1 MLSHESVWSAI
12 DRLAR
17 RNGLTP
23 SGLARRAGLDPT
35 TFNPS
40 KRTASDGR
48 PRWPSMESIAKILGA
63 TRSELADFVALIDER
78 GGRAD
83 VMRFAI
89 PPTLPPLGLS
99 QAEATGFF
107 HDGAMSALAPETLS
121 PVADGLLCEA
131 PDADTALRVENDTM
145 LPLYREGDVVVISP
159 RRPIDRGD
167 RVMLRLA
174 SGPVLARVFERR
186 TRSRVELAPLI
197 DGAAPERL
205 GVSEIAWMARIIWA
219 SQ

>member
-78 GGRAD
+78 GGRTD

-99 QAEATGFF
+99 QAGATGFF
-107 HDGAMSALAPETLS
+107 HDGAMSALGPETLS
-121 PVADGLLCEA
+121 PVAGGPPPEA

-174 SGPVLARVFERR
+174 SGPVLARIFNRR
-186 TRSRVELAPLI
+186 TKSRVELAPLAE
-197 DGAAPERL
+197 GAAPERL